1 MQKQALYCWIFKRKK
16 EVDLMKAGK
25 VWGQTELLHANG
37 VLEFHRI
44 ETIKGGI
51 CSKHKH
57 GFKWNGFFVETGKL
71 LIRVWKNDYNL
82 VDETILEDGD
92 FTQVKP
98 GEYHQFEAL
107 EDTIAFELYWAEFDH
122 GDIIRESVGT
132 MNIFKEDPDPTNKQH
147 LVR

>member
-1 MQKQALYCWIFKRKK
+1 M
-16 EVDLMKAGK
+16 
-25 VWGQTELLHANG
+25 
-37 VLEFHRI
+37 
-44 ETIKGGI
+44 
-51 CSKHKH
+51 
-57 GFKWNGFFVETGKL
+57 
-71 LIRVWKNDYNL
+71 IRVWKNDYNL

-132 MNIFKEDPDPTNKQH
+132 MNIFKEDPDPINKQH